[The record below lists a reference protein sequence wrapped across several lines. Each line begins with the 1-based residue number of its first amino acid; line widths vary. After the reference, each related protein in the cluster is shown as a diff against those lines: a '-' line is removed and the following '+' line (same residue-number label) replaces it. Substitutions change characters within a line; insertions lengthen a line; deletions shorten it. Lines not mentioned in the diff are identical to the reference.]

1 MNLSPTYL
9 PIDSMWPEIEAAL
22 AAHNN
27 LVIVAEPGAGKTTR
41 LPPALAMSQLFDP
54 ANQAARTNGS
64 AQSGIQAGAQSG
76 NKTIAKQIL
85 MLEPRRLAARA
96 AAARIAEEQQ
106 WSLGGRVGY
115 QVRFENRTSS
125 DTQLTVLTEGLLA
138 RRLFS
143 DPTLKGVGAVI
154 LDEFHERSLHTDLG
168 LSLLYELQQLERP
181 DLRLIVMSATLDA
194 ERVAQYLGD
203 CPIVRVPGRA
213 YSVEVCFENSSLLLD
228 TGDDFVQASGRLLGE
243 LITGKRK
250 RIGDVLAFMPG
261 AREIRNV
268 AEFIRRLA
276 NENQFEVVELHGSLT
291 LEEQN
296 RALNKR
302 QNPKIILATN
312 IAETSLTIDGVNTVV
327 DTGLARV
334 MRVDGLGF
342 PRLYLS
348 RISKASAT
356 QRAGRA
362 GRQGPGICYRVWNK
376 LDDASMPNFEA
387 PEVLRADLT
396 EALMSLA
403 AQGVTDFEN
412 FSWFEKPRPE
422 SLQFAKRTLEMLGF
436 LDSKGLTSLGR
447 DSLQVGF
454 SARLSKLLMTSLKL
468 GEPQLGSAVAA
479 LLSEK
484 DILQSSRNMKSQN
497 LSEGDLTL
505 RLEIFNRDSNEAS
518 SQLAVDRQGLR
529 NVQQVAQLFTS
540 QLKRLKPNLI
550 RTDQGLSKMTKSEA
564 KPEAKPKAESE
575 TLTELLFSA
584 FSDRICRRRRAHQP
598 EAVMVGGK
606 GVKLANQSTV
616 VTSEFF
622 FALGTMSP
630 GGSGNSKNDIQVTIA
645 SPLTLVDL
653 ERLARQNGESLREKT
668 EFIFDEETLS
678 IQKARA
684 SFFRD
689 LPISDPKISG
699 VGSEDVSENLIQA
712 AFERWELL
720 FLNQASIRSVLDRM
734 EFMRPGSSA
743 ELLSSDRKQ
752 AFLEELCYGKSR
764 LSHILDQD
772 LEDVLLRHLAPDDR
786 EALEKL
792 APKKLRVPSGSLL
805 PIQYPA
811 NQNPFLEVRIQ
822 EIFGW
827 LTTPLLGPQQSPLT
841 LHLLGPNYR
850 PVQVTSDLNSF
861 WKNGYSEVRNE
872 LRSRY
877 PKHSW
882 PDDPLTANPEAK
894 GRRRF

>member
-1 MNLSPTYL
+1 
-9 PIDSMWPEIEAAL
+9 MWPEIEAAL

-376 LDDASMPNFEA
+376 LDDASMPNFES

-436 LDSKGLTSLGR
+436 LESKGLTSLGR
-447 DSLQVGF
+447 DSLQVG
-454 SARLSKLLMTSLKL
+454 SSPRLSKLLMTSLKL

-540 QLKRLKPNLI
+540 QLKRLKPNLT
-550 RTDQGLSKMTKSEA
+550 RTDQSLSKMTKPKAEP
-564 KPEAKPKAESE
+564 KAKPKAESE

-699 VGSEDVSENLIQA
+699 VGSEDVSEKLIQA

-861 WKNGYSEVRNE
+861 WKNGYSEVRKE

>member
-41 LPPALAMSQLFDP
+41 LPPALAMSQHFDP

-228 TGDDFVQASGRLLGE
+228 TGDNFVQASGRLLGE

-268 AEFIRRLA
+268 AEFISRLA
-276 NENQFEVVELHGSLT
+276 NENQFEVVQLHGSLT

-334 MRVDGLGF
+334 MRVDVLGF

-447 DSLQVGF
+447 DSLQVGT
-454 SARLSKLLMTSLKL
+454 SPRLSKLLMTSLKL
-468 GEPQLGSAVAA
+468 GEPQLGSAIAA

-564 KPEAKPKAESE
+564 KPKAESE

-598 EAVMVGGK
+598 EAIMVGGK

-616 VTSEFF
+616 VASEFF

-630 GGSGNSKNDIQVTIA
+630 GGPGNSKNDIQVTIA

-861 WKNGYSEVRNE
+861 WKNGYSEVRKE

>member
-1 MNLSPTYL
+1 
-9 PIDSMWPEIEAAL
+9 MWPEIEAAL

-64 AQSGIQAGAQSG
+64 AQSRIQAGAQSGIQAGAQSG

-143 DPTLKGVGAVI
+143 DPTLKGVGSVI

-203 CPIVRVPGRA
+203 CPIVRVPGRT
-213 YSVEVCFENSSLLLD
+213 YPVEVCFENSSLLLD

-436 LDSKGLTSLGR
+436 LESKGLTSLGR
-447 DSLQVGF
+447 DSLQVG
-454 SARLSKLLMTSLKL
+454 SSPRLSKLLMTSLKL

-540 QLKRLKPNLI
+540 QLKRLKPNLT
-550 RTDQGLSKMTKSEA
+550 RTDQSLSKMTKPKAEPKA
-564 KPEAKPKAESE
+564 KAKPKAESE

-699 VGSEDVSENLIQA
+699 VGSEDVSEKLIQA

-861 WKNGYSEVRNE
+861 WKNGYSEVRKE